1 VRPVLREAVMQPAQR
16 MRRASLR
23 SIEPQ
28 EVGRD
33 RDLFEQLASLREDVH
48 RETRRTL
55 ERWRPKLKRLG
66 FLPSAFNLASYL
78 AFRKRDVRAFQDE
91 LAVWGLSS
99 LGRSESHVLANLDAV
114 LNSLAALTRV
124 ADARVPVRPRR
135 AKFQLG
141 GKLLARNTRQLFGR
155 PRGDV
160 GTHVMVTLPEEAATD
175 GALIRALVAGGMS
188 CARINCAHG
197 THKEWRAMINHV
209 RAAEKRL
216 GAGCRV
222 LMDLCGPRVRTVSVL
237 SRGDRELLPGDRVL
251 LRATA
256 PDRGLLSPP
265 FQAQCTPPS
274 ILTRLAVGAKVLID
288 EGKIEATVEKTA
300 RDGVV
305 AEVTRTPPG
314 GAQLKPE
321 KGLNFPGTDL
331 GLPALTDKD
340 RLDLDTI
347 VANADLVGYS
357 FVQDE
362 SDIESLW
369 RELKPRLK
377 HLRRPVPGVILKI
390 ETEKAVRNLPDLI
403 VAAAAHAPIGV
414 MIARGDLAVEVGF
427 HRLAEL
433 QEELLWLAEAAHVP
447 VIWATQVLEQL
458 VKKGMPSRAEISDVV
473 LAQRA
478 ECVMLNKGEFLL
490 DALRTVNDVFH
501 RMGDHQHKKTARLR
515 ALRAWS

>member
-1 VRPVLREAVMQPAQR
+1 MQTARSTRRTSRQDTPISTESAPPASDHDLLR
-16 MRRASLR
+16 
-23 SIEPQ
+23 
-28 EVGRD
+28 
-33 RDLFEQLASLREDVH
+33 QLAALREDVA
-48 RETRRTL
+48 RETRQTL

-66 FLPSAFNLASYL
+66 FLPSALNLASYL
-78 AFRKRDVRAFQDE
+78 AFRKRDIRPFQDE

-114 LNSLAALTRV
+114 LNSLAALTH
-124 ADARVPVRPRR
+124 ATDARIPARPRR
-135 AKFQLG
+135 ATFQLG
-141 GKLLARNTRQLFGR
+141 GRLLERNTRQLFGQ
-155 PRGDV
+155 PRGEGD
-160 GTHVMVTLPEEAATD
+160 TRVMVTLPEEAASD
-175 GALIRALVAGGMS
+175 AALVRALVAAGMS

-197 THKEWRAMINHV
+197 THKEWRAMVHHV

-216 GAGCRV
+216 GRSCRV

-237 SRGDRELLPGDRVL
+237 SRGDRELLPGDRLL

-256 PDRGLLSPP
+256 PDSCLLSPP
-265 FQAQCTPPS
+265 FQAECTPAS
-274 ILTRLAVGAKVLID
+274 ILERLKVGSRILID
-288 EGKIEATVEKTA
+288 EGKIEAVVEKVA

-305 AEVTRTPPG
+305 AEATRTPPS
-314 GAQLKPE
+314 GAKLKPE

-331 GLPALTDKD
+331 GLAALTDKD
-340 RLDLDTI
+340 RVDLDMI
-347 VANADLVGYS
+347 LENADLVGYS

-369 RELKPRLK
+369 REIKPRLK
-377 HLRRPVPGVILKI
+377 HLRRPTPGLILKI
-390 ETEKAVRNLPDLI
+390 ETEEAVRHLPELI
-403 VAAAAHAPIGV
+403 VAAAAHAPVGV

-433 QEELLWLAEAAHVP
+433 QEELLWLAEAAHTP

-458 VKKGMPSRAEISDVV
+458 VKKGTPSRAEISDVV

-478 ECVMLNKGEFLL
+478 ECVMLNKGEFVL
-490 DALRTVNDVFH
+490 DALKTVNDVFH

>member
-1 VRPVLREAVMQPAQR
+1 MQSVQLSTP
-16 MRRASLR
+16 ASLR
-23 SIEPQ
+23 STATVALSQDP
-28 EVGRD
+28 
-33 RDLFEQLASLREDVH
+33 DLLHELIILREDVT

-55 ERWRPKLKRLG
+55 ERWKPRLRRAS
-66 FLPSAFNLASYL
+66 FLPSALNLAAYL
-78 AFRKRDVRAFQDE
+78 ALRRRDLRPMQDE

-114 LNSLAALTRV
+114 LNSLAALTR
-124 ADARVPVRPRR
+124 ARGSQIPARPRR
-135 AKFQLG
+135 QKFQLG
-141 GKLLARNTRQLFGR
+141 AKLLARNTRQLFG
-155 PRGDV
+155 PSSARG
-160 GTHVMVTLPEEAATD
+160 GTSVMVTLPDKATEN
-175 GALIRALVAGGMS
+175 GALVRELVAEGMS

-197 THKEWRAMINHV
+197 THKDWLATIRGV

-216 GAGCRV
+216 GRECRV

-237 SRGDRELLPGDRVL
+237 SRGGRELVPGDRLL

-256 PDRGLLSPP
+256 PDAGVLSPP
-265 FQAQCTPPS
+265 FQIECTPAS
-274 ILTRLAVGAKVLID
+274 VLTHVEIGSRVLID
-288 EGKIEATVEKTA
+288 EGKIEAAVERIA
-300 RDGVV
+300 ADGVV
-305 AEVTRTPPG
+305 AEVIRTPPG

-331 GLPALTDKD
+331 QLPALTEKD
-340 RLDLDTI
+340 RADLDTI
-347 VANADLVGYS
+347 VAHADLVGYS

-377 HLRRPVPGVILKI
+377 HLGRPVPGLILKI
-390 ETEKAVRNLPDLI
+390 ETEKAVRNLPELI
-403 VAAAAHAPIGV
+403 VTAAGYGPVGV

-433 QEELLWLAEAAHVP
+433 QEELLWLAEAAHTP
-447 VIWATQVLEQL
+447 VIWATQVLEHL
-458 VKKGMPSRAEISDVV
+458 VKKGTPSRAEISDIV

-478 ECVMLNKGEFLL
+478 ECVMLNKGEYLVE
-490 DALRTVNDVFH
+490 ALRMANDVFH